1 MQKQFS
7 DSVVNFTVVVVADR
21 YLDSAKVLMD
31 IPKRQVLVA
40 FVLAA
45 LSVEIYL
52 KSFLVKRQ
60 RTTSEIFP
68 FPDHVGQMITSHYEN
83 VVPAGMKH
91 QLTQLFERI
100 KSEGKAEILLQKLDI
115 PESEFVDLLSTYED
129 YFVKIRYQYEEN
141 SRRRADSGV
150 IELAEA
156 LKRTCYEIIEAQRQ
170 SPTMSR

>member
-52 KSFLVKRQ
+52 KSFLVKGSVQ
-60 RTTSEIFP
+60 LVKF
-68 FPDHVGQMITSHYEN
+68 SH
-83 VVPAGMKH
+83 
-91 QLTQLFERI
+91 
-100 KSEGKAEILLQKLDI
+100 
-115 PESEFVDLLSTYED
+115 
-129 YFVKIRYQYEEN
+129 
-141 SRRRADSGV
+141 
-150 IELAEA
+150 
-156 LKRTCYEIIEAQRQ
+156 
-170 SPTMSR
+170 SPIM